1 MYSALKT
8 YIKSIKNQSLLA
20 LDLGNKLHIVMG
32 NESADLDSIAS
43 SIAYA
48 YLLKHQ
54 ALEGEPLYCPLI
66 PTTKG
71 DLSLR
76 KDVIYLL
83 QLLHIEIEDLL
94 FLDEVPLQ
102 QLVFKGLITVSLVD
116 HNLLTPSLEFLA
128 PSVTSI
134 IDHHRDEN
142 AAYAALLDKQI
153 ESVGSTASL
162 IAEKWFEKNS
172 IPSDVAML
180 LLSTILIDTHN
191 LQSKEKTT
199 RKDQKMVEYLK
210 TAVDQPLYLKRLY
223 LDLLKAKQDISTFT
237 PLQILYKD
245 FKVYKSVHLNYGIAA
260 LSDQVSWW
268 MGDEDFLQPI
278 LKQVLENKKLNFIF
292 LLMNDSHS
300 LLGQRKLL
308 LFCLQP
314 ILLNQIDE
322 KLRRTSALKEILKV
336 EPSSQNLPFKYYTTH
351 IPISRKHLQ
360 PLIHDAI

>member
-8 YIKSIKNQSLLA
+8 YIKNIKNQSLLS
-20 LDLGNKLHIVMG
+20 LDLCHKLHIVMG

-48 YLLKHQ
+48 YLLKHH
-54 ALEGEPLYCPLI
+54 AIDGAPLYCPLI

-71 DLSLR
+71 DLTLR
-76 KDVIYLL
+76 KDVIYLF
-83 QLLHIEIEDLL
+83 QLLHLEIEDLI
-94 FLDEVPLQ
+94 FLDEMPLQ

-128 PSVTSI
+128 PTVTNI
-134 IDHHRDEN
+134 IDHHRDEK
-142 AAYAALLDKQI
+142 AAYPALLDKQI

-172 IPSDVAML
+172 IPSDVALL

-191 LQSKEKTT
+191 LQSEEKTT
-199 RKDQKMVEYLK
+199 CKDQKMVEYLK
-210 TAVDQPLYLKRLY
+210 TAVDQPLCLKRLY

-245 FKVYKSVHLNYGIAA
+245 FKVYKNVPLNYGISA

-268 MGDEDFLQPI
+268 IGDEDFLQPI
-278 LKQVLENKKLNFIF
+278 LKQVLENKKIDFIF
-292 LLMNDSHS
+292 LLMHDSQS
-300 LLGQRKLL
+300 TIGQRKLL
-308 LFCLQP
+308 LFSLQVN
-314 ILLNQIDE
+314 LLNQIDE
-322 KLRRTSALKEILKV
+322 KLRKNSALKEILKV
-336 EPSSQNLPFKYYTTH
+336 EPFSRNLQFKYYSTH
-351 IPISRKHLQ
+351 TPISRKLLQ
-360 PLIHDAI
+360 PLLHEAI